1 MTDLVSPAPVVASPA
16 TSGGPTVVVVDADD
30 RTRESLVRLLG
41 VHDRCRV
48 VGSAGHPAEA
58 LTVIRREQP
67 DVVVV
72 DPRLPDVAQGLA
84 FIRKVRAA
92 STGGRILGMSS
103 TPSLEADVRAA
114 GADGFLRKTFRP
126 QELAEAV
133 AGCARRVPPEA
144 EGISGR

>member
-1 MTDLVSPAPVVASPA
+1 MTDLVSPAPVQASPA
-16 TSGGPTVVVVDADD
+16 ASGGPTVVVVDADD

-48 VGSAGHPAEA
+48 VGSAGRPAEA

-72 DPRLPDVAQGLA
+72 DPRLPDLAQGLA
-84 FIRKVRAA
+84 FIRRVRAVSA
-92 STGGRILGMSS
+92 GGRILGMAS
-103 TPSLEADVRAA
+103 TPGLEPDVRAA

-133 AGCARRVPPEA
+133 ARCARSVPPEA
-144 EGISGR
+144 ERSPGR